1 MIPILGKKHAEGIFM
16 DLAAYNQKKQQL
28 TLDLQKL
35 RTVSKELSLAT
46 QMSDLTRYLSSLAD
60 EHFEL
65 VVVGEFSRG
74 KSTFVNAMLG
84 RRILPSSKKPTTAI
98 ISKIVY
104 NDVPTYTLFYKDGSR
119 KGLTEEDFLKIT
131 APREGN
137 LLDKIRSF
145 ASKKE
150 QDEIDRISYAEVGY
164 PLSFCRENVEVVDTP
179 GTNDLNVGRIEIT
192 YGYINKADAIIMLLS
207 ATQAMSQSESDFL
220 RERILGNQIRD
231 IFFVISYKDQL
242 HGKKEEQKVIEF
254 VSDAI
259 YKIAPEL
266 GNDLHI
272 HLLSSK
278 QALVYRRLQNGET
291 LKPNVAAQKPETLEE
306 TGFLE
311 FENALGN
318 FLSEDKGRVKLA
330 KYINYGVQVGTK
342 IQKDIAIRLEM
353 AKHSADDIREQAAKL
368 EPKFL
373 HAKKE
378 VEQAVARMRRNLE
391 QLHGDIDSAC
401 SESKSDM
408 YSIITRI
415 VDGYNGEINEKEM
428 NQTLG
433 REMTQNQKR
442 LIDKLQS
449 IQKKCFDSEQRKM
462 QDTLAKVWADIDL
475 GYQSGFNLP
484 AKVSQG
490 NINVHVEI
498 PSEGN
503 GADTFG
509 NISLGIA
516 ALGFIVGAA
525 PLGILFY
532 GAVGLLAKFFGE
544 QRSDPSEKVKRELRK
559 QCDKN
564 YDTIQE
570 KLIDEYD
577 KQVTSFLQSIESSV
591 NGRVEDMR
599 SQLNSVIAM
608 KNSQEADAKHQL
620 ESLRQQQEY
629 VGNVCRHMQTILTR

>member
-1 MIPILGKKHAEGIFM
+1 M
-16 DLAAYNQKKQQL
+16 DLAAYRQNKQQL
-28 TLDLQKL
+28 ALDLQKL
-35 RTVSKELSLAT
+35 RTVSKELALSNS
-46 QMSDLTRYLSSLAD
+46 MNDLTKYLSALSD

-104 NDVPTYTLFYKDGSR
+104 EDVPTYTLFYKDGSR
-119 KGLTEEDFLKIT
+119 KGLAEEDFLKIT
-131 APREGN
+131 APREGS
-137 LLDKIRSF
+137 LMDKIRSF
-145 ASKKE
+145 APSKE
-150 QDEIDRISYAEVGY
+150 QDELDKIRYAKVGY

-207 ATQAMSQSESDFL
+207 ATQAMSQSEADFL

-242 HGKKEEQKVIEF
+242 YDKDEENRVIKF

-266 GNDLHI
+266 GKDLHI

-278 QALVYRRLQNGET
+278 QALVYRRLENGEE
-291 LKPNVAAQKPETLEE
+291 LKSNAAAQKPETLEE
-306 TGFLE
+306 TGFPE
-311 FENALGN
+311 FENALGK
-318 FLSEDKGRVKLA
+318 FLSEEKGRVKLA
-330 KYINYGVQVGTK
+330 KYINYGVRIGGEL
-342 IQKDIAIRLEM
+342 QKDIAARLEM
-353 AKHSADDIREQAAKL
+353 ARHSADDIRQQAAKL

-373 HAKKE
+373 HAKQE
-378 VEQAVARMRRNLE
+378 AEQAVGRMRRNLQ
-391 QLHGDIDSAC
+391 QLHGDIESVC
-401 SESKSDM
+401 NESKNDM
-408 YSIITRI
+408 YRIIARTI
-415 VDGYNGEINEKEM
+415 EGYAGDIDEKEL

-433 REMTQNQKR
+433 REMTQNQKK
-442 LIDKLQS
+442 LIDRLQD
-449 IQKKCFDSEQRKM
+449 IQKNCFDNEQRKM
-462 QDTLAKVWADIDL
+462 RDTLARIWENIDL
-475 GYQSGFNLP
+475 GYQSSFNLP
-484 AKVSQG
+484 AKISQE
-490 NINVHVEI
+490 NISVHVEA
-498 PSEGN
+498 PSEESGS
-503 GADTFG
+503 DIFG

-532 GAVGLLAKFFGE
+532 GALGCLFKSGIFGKRE
-544 QRSDPSEKVKRELRK
+544 APGEKVKRELRK

-570 KLIDEYD
+570 KLADAYD
-577 KQVTSFLQSIESSV
+577 KQMTSFIESIEDSV

-599 SQLNSVIAM
+599 SQLNAVLALKQS
-608 KNSQEADAKHQL
+608 KEEDSKQQL
-620 ESLRQQQEY
+620 ETLRQQQEY
-629 VGNVCRHMQTILTR
+629 VGGVCRHMQTILTR

>member
-1 MIPILGKKHAEGIFM
+1 M
-16 DLAAYNQKKQQL
+16 DLAAYSQKKRQL

-35 RTVSKELSLAT
+35 RTVSKELALSNL
-46 QMSDLTRYLSSLAD
+46 MHDLTKYLSSLSD

-104 NDVPTYTLFYKDGSR
+104 EDTPTYTLFYKDGSR

-131 APREGN
+131 APREGS
-137 LLDKIRSF
+137 LMDKIRSF
-145 ASKKE
+145 ASKKD
-150 QDEIDRISYAEVGY
+150 QDELDKISYAEVGY

-242 HGKKEEQKVIEF
+242 HSKDEEQRVIKF

-266 GNDLHI
+266 GDSLHI

-278 QALVYRRLQNGET
+278 QALVYRRLENGEV
-291 LKPNVAAQKPETLEE
+291 LKPNVVAQKPDTLEE
-306 TGFLE
+306 TGLPE
-311 FENALGN
+311 FEDALGT
-318 FLSEDKGRVKLA
+318 FLSEEKGRIKLA
-330 KYINYGVQVGTK
+330 KYINYGVQTAGK
-342 IQKDIAIRLEM
+342 IQKDIDVRLEM
-353 AKHSADDIREQAAKL
+353 AKHSADDIRQQAAKL

-373 HAKKE
+373 HAKQE
-378 VEQAVARMRRNLE
+378 VERAVVRMRRNLQ
-391 QLHGDIDSAC
+391 QLHGDIESAC
-401 SESKSDM
+401 NESKNDM
-408 YSIITRI
+408 YNIIARTVER
-415 VDGYNGEINEKEM
+415 YHGEINEKEL
-428 NQTLG
+428 NTSLG
-433 REMTQNQKR
+433 REMTQNQKK
-442 LIDKLQS
+442 LIDCLQS
-449 IQKKCFDSEQRKM
+449 VQKNCFDTEQRKM
-462 QDTLAKVWADIDL
+462 RDTLSRIWKDVDL

-484 AKVSQG
+484 AKIVQE
-490 NINVHVEI
+490 NISIHVDV
-498 PSEGN
+498 PSGEN
-503 GADTFG
+503 GSDTFG

-516 ALGFIVGAA
+516 ALGLIVGAA
-525 PLGILFY
+525 PLGVLFY
-532 GAVGLLAKFFGE
+532 GALGFLSKSGIFGKRE
-544 QRSDPSEKVKRELRK
+544 DPSEKVTRELRK

-564 YDTIQE
+564 YEMIQG
-570 KLIDEYD
+570 KLVDSYE
-577 KQVTSFLQSIESSV
+577 KQVKSFLDSIEASA

-599 SQLNSVIAM
+599 AQLNSVIAM
-608 KNSQEADAKHQL
+608 KQSQEADAKQQL
-620 ESLRQQQEY
+620 EKLRQQQEY
-629 VGNVCRHMQTILTR
+629 VGGVCRHMQTILTR

>member
-1 MIPILGKKHAEGIFM
+1 M
-16 DLAAYNQKKQQL
+16 DLVAYNQKKQLL

-46 QMSDLTRYLSSLAD
+46 QMSDLTQYLSALAD

-104 NDVPTYTLFYKDGSR
+104 ADVPTYTLFYKDGSR
-119 KGLTEEDFLKIT
+119 KSLTEEDFLKIT

-137 LLDKIRSF
+137 ILDKIRSF

-150 QDEIDRISYAEVGY
+150 QDELDKISYAEVGY
-164 PLSFCRENVEVVDTP
+164 PLGFCRDNVEVVDTP

-192 YGYINKADAIIMLLS
+192 YGYINNADAIIMLLS

-220 RERILGNQIRD
+220 RERIIGNQIHD

-242 HGKKEEQKVIEF
+242 HGEEEEKKVKEF
-254 VSDAI
+254 VSEAI

-266 GNDLHI
+266 GKDLHI

-278 QALVYRRLQNGET
+278 QALVYRRLENGET
-291 LKPNVAAQKPETLEE
+291 LKNNVASQKPENLEE
-306 TGFLE
+306 TGFPD
-311 FENALGN
+311 FEDALGN
-318 FLSEDKGRVKLA
+318 FLSEEKGRAKLS
-330 KYINYGVQVGTK
+330 KYINYGVQTGSK
-342 IQKDIAIRLEM
+342 IQKDIATRLEM

-378 VEQAVARMRRNLE
+378 VEQAVERMRRNLQ
-391 QLHGDIDSAC
+391 QLHSDIESAC
-401 SESKSDM
+401 NESQNDM
-408 YSIITRI
+408 YRIITKT
-415 VDGYNGEINEKEM
+415 VDGYHGEINEKEL

-442 LIDKLQS
+442 LIHKLQT
-449 IQKKCFDSEQRKM
+449 IQQKSFDNEQQKM
-462 QDTLAKVWADIDL
+462 KETLARVWADIDL

-484 AKVSQG
+484 AKISQNNVSV
-490 NINVHVEI
+490 NVEL
-498 PSEGN
+498 PSGEN

-532 GAVGLLAKFFGE
+532 GALGLLAKFFGE
-544 QRSDPSEKVKRELRK
+544 QREDHSEKVKRDLRK
-559 QCDKN
+559 QCDNN
-564 YDTIQE
+564 YDMIQE
-570 KLIDEYD
+570 KLIDAYD
-577 KQVTSFLQSIESSV
+577 KQVSSFIESVTKSV

-608 KNSQEADAKHQL
+608 KQSQEADAKQHL
-620 ESLRQQQEY
+620 ETLRQQREY
-629 VGNVCRHMQTILTR
+629 VSNVCHHMQTILTR

>member
-1 MIPILGKKHAEGIFM
+1 M
-16 DLAAYNQKKQQL
+16 DLAAYSQKKQQL

-35 RTVSKELSLAT
+35 RTVSKELALT
-46 QMSDLTRYLSSLAD
+46 NLMHDLTKYLSALSD

-104 NDVPTYTLFYKDGSR
+104 EDTPTYTLFYKDGSR
-119 KGLTEEDFLKIT
+119 KGLTEEAFLKIT
-131 APREGN
+131 APREGG
-137 LLDKIRSF
+137 LMDKIRSF
-145 ASKKE
+145 ASKKN
-150 QDEIDRISYAEVGY
+150 QDELDKISYAEVGY

-242 HGKKEEQKVIEF
+242 HGKDEEQRVIKF
-254 VSDAI
+254 VRDAI

-266 GNDLHI
+266 EENLHI

-278 QALVYRRLQNGET
+278 QALVYRRLENGEI
-291 LKPNVAAQKPETLEE
+291 LKPNVAAQKPESLEE

-311 FENALGN
+311 FEDALGT
-318 FLSEDKGRVKLA
+318 FLSEEKGHIKLA
-330 KYINYGVQVGTK
+330 QYINYGVQTAEK
-342 IQKDIAIRLEM
+342 IQKDIIVRLEM
-353 AKHSADDIREQAAKL
+353 VRHSVDDIRQQAAKL

-373 HAKKE
+373 HVKQE
-378 VEQAVARMRRNLE
+378 VEQAVARMRRNLQ
-391 QLHGDIDSAC
+391 QLHSDIESAC
-401 SESKSDM
+401 NESKNDM
-408 YSIITRI
+408 YNIITRT
-415 VDGYNGEINEKEM
+415 VGKYDGEINEKEL

-433 REMTQNQKR
+433 REMTQNQKK
-442 LIDKLQS
+442 LIDRLQS
-449 IQKKCFDSEQRKM
+449 IQTNCFDSEQRKM
-462 QDTLAKVWADIDL
+462 RDTLAQIWENIDL
-475 GYQSGFNLP
+475 DYQSSFNLP
-484 AKVSQG
+484 AKISPE
-490 NINVHVEI
+490 NISAHVDI
-498 PSEGN
+498 PSEEKHS
-503 GADTFG
+503 DIFG

-525 PLGILFY
+525 PLGIIFY
-532 GAVGLLAKFFGE
+532 GVLGLLFKSNIFGDHE
-544 QRSDPSEKVKRELRK
+544 DPSEKVKRELRK

-564 YDTIQE
+564 YDTMQR
-570 KLIDEYD
+570 KLVDAYD
-577 KQVTSFLQSIESSV
+577 KQVACFLDSAEGSV

-599 SQLNSVIAM
+599 SQLNAVIAM
-608 KNSQEADAKHQL
+608 KQSQEADAKQQI
-620 ESLRQQQEY
+620 ETLRQQQEY
-629 VGNVCRHMQTILTR
+629 VGSVCRHMQTIFKR

>member
-1 MIPILGKKHAEGIFM
+1 M

-28 TLDLQKL
+28 TFDLQKL
-35 RTVSKELSLAT
+35 KTVSKELSLSN
-46 QMSDLTRYLSSLAD
+46 QMSELTQYLSSLAD

-104 NDVPTYTLFYKDGSR
+104 TDVPTYTLFYKDGSR
-119 KGLTEEDFLKIT
+119 KEITEEDFLKLT

-137 LLDKIRSF
+137 LLDKFRVF

-150 QDEIDRISYAEVGY
+150 QDELDKINYAEVGY

-207 ATQAMSQSESDFL
+207 ATQAMSQSESEFL

-242 HGKKEEQKVIEF
+242 HSVEEEKKVIDF

-266 GNDLHI
+266 GKDLHI

-278 QALVYRRLQNGET
+278 QALIYRRLENGEE
-291 LKPNVAAQKPETLEE
+291 LKPNIASQKPANLDE
-306 TGFLE
+306 TGVPE

-318 FLSEDKGRVKLA
+318 FLSEEKGRVKLA
-330 KYINYGVQVGTK
+330 KYISYGVQTASK
-342 IQKDIAIRLEM
+342 IQNDIAARLEM
-353 AKHSADDIREQAAKL
+353 AMHSADDIREQAAKL

-378 VEQAVARMRRNLE
+378 VEQAVDRMRRNL
-391 QLHGDIDSAC
+391 QQIHSDIEIAC
-401 SESKSDM
+401 NESQNDM
-408 YSIITRI
+408 YSIITRT
-415 VDGYNGEINEKEM
+415 VDGYNGEIDEKELS
-428 NQTLG
+428 QTLG
-433 REMTQNQKR
+433 RAMTQNQKK
-442 LIDKLQS
+442 LIQKLQT
-449 IQKKCFDSEQRKM
+449 IQQKLFNTEQRKM
-462 QDTLAKVWADIDL
+462 KDTLARIWEDIDL
-475 GYQSGFNLP
+475 GYQSSFNLP
-484 AKVSQG
+484 AKISQD
-490 NINVHVEI
+490 NISVNVEL
-498 PSEGN
+498 PSGEN

-532 GAVGLLAKFFGE
+532 GALGLFAKFFGGSSE
-544 QRSDPSEKVKRELRK
+544 DTSEKVKRDLRK

-564 YDTIQE
+564 YDIIQN
-570 KLIDEYD
+570 KLIEACD
-577 KQVTSFLQSIESSV
+577 KQIDSFFESVTNSV

-599 SQLNSVIAM
+599 AQLNSVLSM
-608 KNSQEADAKHQL
+608 KQSQEASAKEQL
-620 ESLRQQQEY
+620 ETLRQQQEY
-629 VGNVCRHMQTILTR
+629 VGNVCCHMQAILTR

>member
-1 MIPILGKKHAEGIFM
+1 M
-16 DLAAYNQKKQQL
+16 DLAAYSQKKQQL

-35 RTVSKELSLAT
+35 RTVSKELALT
-46 QMSDLTRYLSSLAD
+46 NQMSDLTQYLSSLED

-104 NDVPTYTLFYKDGSR
+104 EDVPTYTLFYKDGSR
-119 KGLTEEDFLKIT
+119 KGLTEDDFLKIT
-131 APREGN
+131 APREGSF
-137 LLDKIRSF
+137 LDKIRSF

-150 QDEIDRISYAEVGY
+150 QDEIDKISYAEVGY
-164 PLSFCRENVEVVDTP
+164 PLSFCRDNVEVVDTP

-192 YGYINKADAIIMLLS
+192 YGYINKADAIIMILS

-242 HGKKEEQKVIEF
+242 HGKEEEQRVIDF

-266 GNDLHI
+266 GSDLHI

-291 LKPNVAAQKPETLEE
+291 LKPSAVAQKPETLEE
-306 TGFLE
+306 TGFPE
-311 FENALGN
+311 FEDALGN
-318 FLSEDKGRVKLA
+318 FLSEEKGCVKLA
-330 KYINYGVQVGTK
+330 KYINCGVQVGSK
-342 IQKDIAIRLEM
+342 IQKDIATRLEV

-378 VEQAVARMRRNLE
+378 VEQAVERMRRNLQ
-391 QLHGDIDSAC
+391 QLHDDIESAC

-408 YSIITRI
+408 YSIIART
-415 VDGYNGEINEKEM
+415 VDEYNGEINEKEM

-449 IQKKCFDSEQRKM
+449 IQKNCFDNEQKKM
-462 QDTLAKVWADIDL
+462 RDTLVRVWEDIEL
-475 GYQSGFNLP
+475 EYQSGFSLP
-484 AKVSQG
+484 TKFSK
-490 NINVHVEI
+490 NPINVHVEV
-498 PSEGN
+498 PSKDNDAGF
-503 GADTFG
+503 FG
-509 NISLGIA
+509 NISLGLA
-516 ALGFIVGAA
+516 TLGFIVGAA

-532 GAVGLLAKFFGE
+532 GAVGLLAKFFGK
-544 QRSDPSEKVKRELRK
+544 QRANPSEKVKRELRK

-564 YDTIQE
+564 YDIIR
-570 KLIDEYD
+570 KKIVDAYD
-577 KQVTSFLQSIESSV
+577 KQVTAFLHAIENSA

-608 KNSQEADAKHQL
+608 KNSQEADAKQQL
-620 ESLRQQQEY
+620 EALRQQQEY